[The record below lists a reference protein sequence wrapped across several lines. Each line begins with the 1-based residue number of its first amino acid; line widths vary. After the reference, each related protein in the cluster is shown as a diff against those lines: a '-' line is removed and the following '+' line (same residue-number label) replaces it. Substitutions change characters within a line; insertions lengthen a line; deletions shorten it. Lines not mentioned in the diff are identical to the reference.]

1 MAEYILVLSGF
12 WLFHAALGGSPAID
26 AVLGG
31 KVNRWVHSLLLVAL
45 PFWSL
50 QLAQMLWPVG
60 GMSSYLTRL
69 AVLTVIVFIAEL
81 REVLAQRRNS
91 PKWVHPLLL
100 ILATL
105 SVVPIQLLVPALP
118 D

>member
-1 MAEYILVLSGF
+1 MAEYILVVSAI
-12 WLFHAALGGSPAID
+12 WLFHATLGGSPAID

-31 KVNRWVHSLLLVAL
+31 KVHRWVHSLLLVVL

-69 AVLTVIVFIAEL
+69 AVLTVIVFITEL
-81 REVLAQRRNS
+81 LGILAQRRNS
-91 PKWVHPLLL
+91 PKWVDPLLL
-100 ILATL
+100 ILAML